1 MRNRE
6 PMNGIKISVVY
17 SSDNVLSTD
26 GISFLLKST
35 PQLDLLDT
43 FTDTELLD
51 EFLMVNDV
59 NVLLFEIGTNSERIE
74 EIIKLKQTSPSTKLI
89 VISAVEDQTRI
100 VQILKYGADGY
111 ILASSSPVEIIKSV
125 SDVYYGGLSFS
136 PLIIKRIMEYF
147 RSSHKHVENYMLTKR
162 EEEIVDGLSKGYS
175 YKMIADQM
183 GIKLDTVRSHIRRVY
198 DKMDVNSRTQVI
210 LKTLEAKR

>member
-6 PMNGIKISVVY
+6 PMSSMQISVVY
-17 SSDNVLSTD
+17 SSDHVLSKD

-35 PQLDLLDT
+35 PQLNLLDT
-43 FTDTELLD
+43 FDDTELLD

-59 NVLLFEIGTNSERIE
+59 NVLLFEIGTDTNRIE
-74 EIIKLKQTSPSTKLI
+74 DITKLKQTSPATKLI
-89 VISAVEDQTRI
+89 VISAVEEQTRI

-111 ILASSSPVEIIKSV
+111 ILANSSPVEIIKSI

-147 RSSHKHVENYMLTKR
+147 RSSHKPAENYMLTKR

-175 YKMIADQM
+175 YKMIADHM